1 MSQKESKPIP
11 VNTNWA
17 LLAWWQELF
26 CVVEE
31 LDTVPP
37 DLYIDR
43 LFLNTKK
50 YRDVV
55 KALQTTQGGVLLY
68 REISDRRDPDQLRQ
82 VIESRITMFK
92 KEHPDT
98 DIEFHI
104 LKENAI
110 LNDCKND
117 LFKNW
122 ETKTDHYNNVKDID
136 AYIEVRDTIIE
147 TLNPESKQ
155 PKTTSL
161 PLPVRPIWSDAFASE
176 LNFKKFEYLHKNF
189 YERRPVRWSHIY
201 NALAYFLN
209 AKPLSQ
215 TKYFEFINRHYE
227 QDPIAE
233 RLQPNAK
240 TNSPQMESILN
251 DFPSDEDILKE
262 S

>member
-17 LLAWWQELF
+17 LLAWWKELF

-82 VIESRITMFK
+82 VVELRITMFK

-122 ETKTDHYNNVKDID
+122 ETNEDHYNNVKDID
-136 AYIEVRDTIIE
+136 AYIAIRDQIIG
-147 TLNPESKQ
+147 TPRPQNKPQTTAPEGWDQ
-155 PKTTSL
+155 
-161 PLPVRPIWSDAFASE
+161 VFIQISDFR
-176 LNFKKFEYLHKNF
+176 KFNYINVHYVNNDK
-189 YERRPVRWSHIY
+189 VRWTHLL
-201 NALAYFLN
+201 NALKDKLGVTILSDRGFLRWIE
-209 AKPLSQ
+209 K
-215 TKYFEFINRHYE
+215 HYE
-227 QDPIAE
+227 PRSLSIRPQGTAKNDPRIDVVINN
-233 RLQPNAK
+233 L
-240 TNSPQMESILN
+240 
-251 DFPSDEDILKE
+251 PSDEELLKNY
-262 S
+262 